1 MGALLATL
9 CLQNAMSAWAKLQ
22 GAKTVEVLAGIDR
35 QLLSALQFI
44 RSERGDSAATLN
56 VAGDQAVKM
65 LAVIA
70 DDRAKL
76 DGAINPALDALA
88 QIDAPGLEARL
99 ADLKTAHDEQ
109 LTLRPVLDQA
119 YSQAA
124 DARDKALGPKAL
136 QTGDKMVAALEGTA
150 GFLEAEM
157 RRLDPEARG
166 LINVKNF
173 AWGARATGGALAVA
187 VNTALSK
194 NRAFTPEDMEAVQ
207 VNHGRVGAL
216 WKLVRESVGQPGT
229 PKDIVDAVEAA
240 QKDYFAPE
248 FTTRVKT
255 LEHALATGADPQ
267 ITLPEWQ
274 ALITPSLI
282 KILNVA
288 ISAMDI
294 TVQNAAVKAAS
305 ARLNLAL
312 NAAVLLVTVSLVV
325 GGFFLARYK
334 IARPIV
340 AMTATMRELA
350 EGNLDVD
357 LPRHDRSDEIG
368 AMAKAVAVFKD
379 NAVAMRQLQAEAA
392 KVHDANAVK
401 LRQLEAEYVETGRAQ
416 SEVVEAMASGLAQLA
431 SGDLTYRIESHFA
444 AEYLKLKEDFNAA
457 MDRLHETMT
466 VILENAGGIE
476 SDTGE
481 LSQATNDLS
490 RRTEQQAASLEETAA
505 ALNEITAAV
514 RTTAGGARA
523 VKDVASVARTD
534 ADHSG
539 AIVRDAIRAMEGIVK
554 SSHEITRIVGVI
566 DEIAFQTNLLALNA
580 GVEAARAGDS
590 GRGFAVVAAEV
601 RALAQRSAEAAK
613 EIRGLILASKSEVDH
628 GVDLVGKSGAILER
642 IAQEIVEIDSAVNQI
657 AAAADEQATG
667 LTEVNAAITQMD
679 QVTQQN
685 AAMVEQSTAASL
697 SVAHEARQL
706 VELMA
711 RFRIGKIAAARAS
724 SPSKVAVDNR
734 RPQAA

>member
-9 CLQNAMSAWAKLQ
+9 SLQNAMNAWTKLQ

-44 RSERGDSAATLN
+44 RAERGDAAATLN

-88 QIDAPGLEARL
+88 RIDAPGLEARL

-109 LTLRPVLDQA
+109 LALRTVLDQA
-119 YSQAA
+119 YGQAA
-124 DARDKALGPKAL
+124 DARDKALGPRTL

-157 RRLDPEARG
+157 GGLDPEARG

-173 AWGARATGGALAVA
+173 AWGARASGGALAVA
-187 VNTALSK
+187 VNAALSNHK
-194 NRAFTPEDMEAVQ
+194 AFTSEDMEAVQ

-229 PKDIVDAVEAA
+229 PKEIVDATEAA

-294 TVQNAAVKAAS
+294 TVENAAVKAAN

-312 NAAVLLVTVSLVV
+312 NAAVLLVTGGLVV

-334 IARPIV
+334 IARPIA
-340 AMTATMRELA
+340 AMTATMRQLA
-350 EGNLDVD
+350 EGSLDID

-392 KVHDANAVK
+392 KVHDANALK
-401 LRQLEAEYVETGRAQ
+401 LRQLEAGYVETGRAQ
-416 SEVVEAMASGLAQLA
+416 NEVVEAMASGLAQLA

-490 RRTEQQAASLEETAA
+490 QRTEQQAASLEETAA

-554 SSHEITRIVGVI
+554 SSHEITRIVEVI

-590 GRGFAVVAAEV
+590 GRGFAVVASEV

-613 EIRGLILASKSEVDH
+613 EIRGLILASKTEVDH

-642 IAQEIVEIDSAVNQI
+642 IAHEIVEIDSAVNQI

-711 RFRIGKIAAARAS
+711 RFRIGKISAARAS
-724 SPSKVAVDNR
+724 SPSKAAVANR